1 MNALANP
8 RFKAPW
14 PINGGNV
21 PPMMEDN
28 NFDPDSRLGGEAASL
43 SGDREAGQPDR
54 RLADMAGAGQ
64 IDSVSEFGG
73 MPTEPF
79 AGDSQDVSSGAPP
92 EVHNWDKA
100 QLKVIKA
107 DCDARVLV
115 DAGPGTGKTAVACA
129 RLEHLINEEMIE
141 PSNTWMIS
149 FTRTAVAE
157 IRNRLEERL
166 GGKAFSVGI
175 TTIDSRAWK
184 IHSGYVPGARFTE
197 AYDENIKRVIKLME
211 SDDSDLKRY
220 LSKLEHVVID
230 EAQDVVGERGK
241 LIRLLIN
248 GIDED
253 CGVTVF
259 ADEAQAIY
267 GFSVD
272 EDSKQAAESEVN
284 GRTLLEWLQWKDGG
298 DFNKHS
304 LCNIHRT
311 SSPELKKIFSELR
324 AEIIDPQR
332 QKPGLAKHTAARIRE
347 LAHRKEGKWRD
358 RGTEDLD
365 ANSLVLF
372 RSRVEVLLASQ
383 GCGVPHCLRLSG
395 YGATLPSWLALCFSD
410 FVEGFLTEESFVEL
424 WSERVQGR
432 AESGWTADEAW
443 KRLLRIAGK
452 GGDLVEMGELRRA
465 LCHSRRPPVE
475 LASAEYGL
483 RGPIMGTIHASKGRE
498 ADKVILLLPFKLD
511 SSKSIE
517 AEAEDARVLFVGAT
531 RARTFLSVGTGS
543 GVVFQADNLPSD
555 RIFFKTK
562 DKTTRVEVGRQGDIA
577 PSGLVGKDV
586 FDHRAAADAQNFLAV
601 AASDVTGYALRSH
614 GELGG
619 RHAVVVDSDG
629 PIVGVLET
637 KFTSDLSEAL
647 IANKKD
653 NLTPSL
659 FDTISTQGKGEVL
672 APQGNIEPIRGLG
685 CSTLV
690 LSPDHGGLDALNEPW
705 ASSGFLLAP
714 RIAAF
719 PEFKHL

>member
-1 MNALANP
+1 MN
-8 RFKAPW
+8 
-14 PINGGNV
+14 
-21 PPMMEDN
+21 EDN
-28 NFDPDSRLGGEAASL
+28 NFDPDGCLSGEADPL
-43 SGDREAGQPDR
+43 SGDQAANKPECP
-54 RLADMAGAGQ
+54 LADMAGAGH
-64 IDSVSEFGG
+64 DSGSECGG
-73 MPTEPF
+73 IPTESLES
-79 AGDSQDVSSGAPP
+79 DSQGASPGACP
-92 EVHNWDKA
+92 EIYNWDKT
-100 QLKVIKA
+100 QLKIIKA
-107 DCDARVLV
+107 DYDARILV

-129 RLEHLINEEMIE
+129 RLEYLINEEMIE

-157 IRNRLEERL
+157 IRNRLEERI
-166 GGKAFSVGI
+166 GSKAFSVGI

-197 AYDENIKRVIKLME
+197 SYDYNIKRVIKLLME
-211 SDDSDLKRY
+211 SDDSDFKRY

-230 EAQDVVGERGK
+230 EAQDVVGERGR
-241 LIRLLIN
+241 LIRLLI
-248 GIDED
+248 GGLDED

-272 EDSKQAAESEVN
+272 EDSKQSTELEVN
-284 GRTLLEWLQWKDGG
+284 DRTLLEWLQSKDGG
-298 DFNKHS
+298 DFNTHS
-304 LCNIHRT
+304 LCNIYRT
-311 SSPELKKIFSELR
+311 SSPELIKIFSELR

-332 QKPGLAKHTAARIRE
+332 QTPGLAKHTAARIRK
-347 LAHRKEGKWRD
+347 LAHRNEGKWRE

-383 GCGVPHCLRLSG
+383 GCSAPHCLRLSG

-410 FVEGFLTEESFVEL
+410 FAEDFLTEGSFVEL
-424 WSERVQGR
+424 WSDRVQGH
-432 AESGWTADEAW
+432 AESGWTVDEAW

-452 GGDLVEMGELRRA
+452 GGDIVEMGVLRRK
-465 LCHSRRPPVE
+465 LCHNRRLPVE
-475 LASAEYGL
+475 FASAEYGL
-483 RGPIMGTIHASKGRE
+483 CGPIMGTIHASKGRE
-498 ADKVILLLPFKLD
+498 ADKVILMLPFKLD
-511 SSKSIE
+511 SSKRIE

-543 GVVFQADNLPSD
+543 GVVFHADNLPSD
-555 RIFFKTK
+555 RIYFKTK
-562 DKTTRVEVGRQGDIA
+562 DRMTRVEVGRQGDIA
-577 PSGLVGKDV
+577 PNGLVGKEV
-586 FDHRAAADAQNFLAV
+586 FSQRAAAAAQNFLAES
-601 AASDVTGYALRSH
+601 ASRVTCYALRSH

-619 RHAVVVDSDG
+619 RHAVVVNSDG
-629 PIVGVLET
+629 PMVGVLEA

-647 IANKKD
+647 IADKKD

-659 FDTISTQGKGEVL
+659 FDTISTQGKGEIL
-672 APQGNIEPIRGLG
+672 APQGNIEPIRGFG

-690 LSPDHGGLDALNEPW
+690 LSPDHGGLDTLNEPW

-714 RIAAF
+714 RIVAF